1 MQPSLVKHNKKNIAT
16 LLNQRRALG
25 KREGILMGKT
35 GIIMEAYL
43 LVLN

>member
-1 MQPSLVKHNKKNIAT
+1 MQPSLVKYNNIAT

-35 GIIMEAYL
+35 GIIMEAYSL
-43 LVLN
+43 LLKLI